1 MSKLEATILNDREDR
16 YMLVIDINR
25 SEKWVA
31 FAVTGVLS
39 IPPIGLGLGP
49 DMYLIQDQKDSNSG
63 TSQLFSAVEESFQ
76 QFGVTDHIPLTLG
89 YIKVLLIPMKD
100 VTDYGIKVG
109 LMVADLALSV
119 FNKKIAM
126 ARARLINWHRR
137 DGVAIGAIF
146 EKGKWTAIKNSNTAM
161 GPGLRWDPGTSYWDK
176 FLHDHLLGKLTP
188 LGKALSKCMSWD
200 RESQQTANISHR
212 FAFSWIGLESMLPL
226 GEKDGPG
233 AGKRFSILV
242 GAPGKYYSKKINE
255 NENLREFL
263 AATSNPHA
271 KIWRGVIDDMFR
283 YRCEI
288 FHEGGTEF
296 TSDTIEPLKADWY
309 AKVADFLCDRLV
321 TLGGMAFNDNIDS
334 VEEFWDSYVLHFLL
348 SPSNNWSKTGV
359 FFGEH
364 LINFD
369 WSSGLY
375 PEINHI

>member
-1 MSKLEATILNDREDR
+1 
-16 YMLVIDINR
+16 MLKIDINR

-49 DMYLIQDQKDSNSG
+49 DMYLIQDPKDPNCGSSEI
-63 TSQLFSAVEESFQ
+63 FSAVEESFHE
-76 QFGVTDHIPLTLG
+76 FGITDHGPLTLN

-100 VTDYGIKVG
+100 ISDYGIKIG

-119 FNKKIAM
+119 FNKKVTM

-137 DGVAIGAIF
+137 DGMAVGAMF
-146 EKGKWTAIKNSNTAM
+146 ESGKWTALKPRNTAM
-161 GPGLRWDPGTSYWDK
+161 GPALQWDPGTSYWDK
-176 FLHDHLLGKLTP
+176 FLHDHILGKLTP

-212 FAFSWIGLESMLPL
+212 FAFSWIGLESMLPP

-242 GAPGKYYSKKINE
+242 GAPSKYYSRKINE
-255 NENLREFL
+255 NNQLKIFL
-263 AATSNPHA
+263 TANPNPHA
-271 KIWRGVIDDMFR
+271 KIWKGTIDDMFR

-321 TLGGMAFNDNIDS
+321 TLGGMAFKDNVDT
-334 VEEFWDSYVLHFLL
+334 VEEFWDLYVPHFLI
-348 SPSNNWSKTGV
+348 SSDNHWNKSGV
-359 FFGEH
+359 FFGGH
-364 LINFD
+364 LIKFD

>member
-1 MSKLEATILNDREDR
+1 MSKLEATILNDMEGR

-63 TSQLFSAVEESFQ
+63 TSQLFSAVEKSFEN
-76 QFGVTDHIPLTLG
+76 FGVTDHIPLTLG
-89 YIKVLLIPMKD
+89 FIKVLLIPMKD
-100 VTDYGIKVG
+100 ITDYGIKVG

-119 FNKKIAM
+119 FNKKVAM

-146 EKGKWTAIKNSNTAM
+146 EKGKWTAIKNNNTAM

-176 FLHDHLLGKLTP
+176 FLHEHLLGTLTP

-212 FAFSWIGLESMLPL
+212 FAFSWIGLESMLPV

-255 NENLREFL
+255 NESLREYL
-263 AATSNPHA
+263 AATSNPHS
-271 KIWRGVIDDMFR
+271 KRWRGLIDDMFR

-321 TLGGMAFNDNIDS
+321 TLGGMAFNDNVNS
-334 VEEFWDSYVLHFLL
+334 VEEFWETYVLNYLL
-348 SPSNNWSKTGV
+348 SSNNNWKKTGV
-359 FFGEH
+359 LFGEH
-364 LINFD
+364 LIEFD

>member
-1 MSKLEATILNDREDR
+1 
-16 YMLVIDINR
+16 MLKIDINR
-25 SEKWVA
+25 SDKWVA

-39 IPPIGLGLGP
+39 MPPIGLGLGP
-49 DMYLIQDQKDSNSG
+49 DMYLIQDPKNPDSG
-63 TSQLFSAVEESFQ
+63 TSPLFSAVEESFQ
-76 QFGVTDHIPLTLG
+76 DFGVTDHTPLTLG
-89 YIKVLLIPMKD
+89 FIKVLLIPMKD
-100 VTDYGIKVG
+100 VTEYGIKVG

-119 FNKKIAM
+119 FNKKVIM

-146 EKGKWTAIKNSNTAM
+146 EHGKWAALKTKNTAM

-176 FLHDHLLGKLTP
+176 FLHDNMLGKLTP
-188 LGKALSKCMSWD
+188 FGKALSKCMSWD

-212 FAFSWIGLESMLPL
+212 FAFSWIGLESMLPPN
-226 GEKDGPG
+226 EKDGPG
-233 AGKRFSILV
+233 AGKRLPILI
-242 GAPGKYYSKKINE
+242 GTPSKYYSKKINE
-255 NENLREFL
+255 NEDLSEFL

-271 KIWRGVIDDMFR
+271 KDWKGVIDDMFR

-321 TLGGMAFNDNIDS
+321 TLGGMAFNDNVATAED
-334 VEEFWDSYVLHFLL
+334 FWDSYVLDFLL
-348 SPSNNWSKTGV
+348 SPKNHWNASGV

-364 LINFD
+364 LIKFD